1 MELEKNDVDINRL
14 FTWGRVFEVVN
25 SENEVE
31 ALVYMRLLGDADS
44 NRARVY
50 ALRKSAELRKKLWDE
65 NDVERLIYIKTL
77 DELERVDIINYIAL
91 FSLREIN
98 KRSLEEVSIPRP
110 KQPKSNAALSKLEK
124 YQQELDEYPTK
135 LKKALQDFQKKEVE
149 KLKKSLETESTET
162 LYKKYVRTLI
172 DEFCEQEAL
181 RAYRDY
187 EIYLGCYKDDNYKE
201 KFFSSFEEYD
211 NLDTEVKQNFRAAYD
226 KLSIGMDELKK
237 LREATR

>member
-1 MELEKNDVDINRL
+1 MELEKNDVDISRL

-25 SENEVE
+25 SDNEIE
-31 ALVYMRLLGDADS
+31 ALVYMRLLGDADA

-50 ALRKSAELRKKLWDE
+50 ALRKSAELRKMLLDE
-65 NDVERLIYIKTL
+65 NNVERLIYIK
-77 DELERVDIINYIAL
+77 DPNELERQDLVNYIAL
-91 FSLREIN
+91 FSMREIN
-98 KRSLEEVSIPRP
+98 KQALQEVSVPRP

-124 YQQELDEYPTK
+124 YQHELDEYPAK
-135 LKKALQDFQKKEVE
+135 LKKALMDFQKKEVE
-149 KLKKSLETESTET
+149 KLKKNLETESTES

-172 DEFCEQEAL
+172 DEFCEQEAA

-187 EIYLGCYKDDNYKE
+187 EVYLGCYKDDNYKE
-201 KFFSSFEEYD
+201 RFFSTFEEYD
-211 NLDTEVKQNFRAAYD
+211 NLDTEIKNSFRAAYD